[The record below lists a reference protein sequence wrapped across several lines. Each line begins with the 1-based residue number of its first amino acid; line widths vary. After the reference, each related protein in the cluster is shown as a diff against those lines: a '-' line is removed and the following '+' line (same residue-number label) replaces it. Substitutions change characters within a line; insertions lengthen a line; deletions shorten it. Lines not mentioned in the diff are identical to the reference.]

1 MGATRRHAAFLFY
14 FSFSV
19 FNSTRRKQMNL
30 FSFSAFSSNIQR
42 ATAAKD
48 AKIFAKREK
57 LGQRWET
64 NTNTHTHTH
73 AQGDGKSLTPSI
85 RVRSLGEGCTI
96 FYASAYAK
104 CYFSFSLSLSISLF
118 LSLCLCPSLVS
129 PSGHARHYFWQ
140 FSMHFPLRFR
150 WFSIL

>member
-1 MGATRRHAAFLFY
+1 MGATRRHAAFLFC
-14 FSFSV
+14 FSFPV

-30 FSFSAFSSNIQR
+30 FSLSALSSNIQR

-48 AKIFAKREK
+48 AKICAKREK

-64 NTNTHTHTH
+64 NTHTH

-85 RVRSLGEGCTI
+85 GVRSLGEGCAI

-104 CYFSFSLSLSISLF
+104 CYFSFSLPHCLSLS
-118 LSLCLCPSLVS
+118 LSLLLCFSLVP

-150 WFSIL
+150 WFSVL